1 VNPRGRVIPRD
12 EALYRLSVFA
22 AAGCIAVMLAAL
34 FAGPSTSL
42 DRQGLLI
49 GVSVLA
55 IGACFTTL
63 VTVERL
69 LRALRRQ
76 RAETL
81 ESARSH
87 AEDLQTVVE
96 IARRLP
102 GTADAHTAREAMC
115 NGVLEVCGGMLAVL
129 MEPDGAGSL
138 VASAVAGADAAPMR
152 VSLDD
157 DASVTVS
164 AFRSAEP
171 YFVADLE
178 GHPAVSSRLAA
189 SLDAV
194 SALWQPVVRD
204 TEPVGVL
211 IVVWDRPLERL
222 SERAAAVVGLFA
234 AEAAVAIE
242 RADLLSRLEGLNRTL
257 RMQVEALR
265 ISDQLKTDFVSSVS
279 HELRTPLASII
290 GYVDVMLDGDVG
302 TFTDEQREFMSI
314 VHENA
319 RRLLTL
325 INDLLTLSGVES
337 GKMVL
342 RRELT
347 DLRGVVERC
356 VRDQLQVAE
365 ASDLRLSLVLPA
377 DPVEAQV
384 DADRIG
390 QVLTNLLANAIKF
403 TGAGGRVG
411 VALGRARNGV
421 ALSVSDTGI
430 GIAEDDQTRL
440 FERFFRARNAADNS
454 IPGTGLGLAIS
465 KGIVDAHGGTLTV
478 ESALDE
484 GTAITVL
491 LPTDPVPR
499 TPTTSPKEIPHVR
512 V

>member
-1 VNPRGRVIPRD
+1 VRPISRVIPRD

-22 AAGCIAVMLAAL
+22 TAGCIAVMLAAL
-34 FAGPSTSL
+34 FTAPASPL
-42 DRQGLLI
+42 DQSVFAVILLA
-49 GVSVLA
+49 A
-55 IGACFTTL
+55 IGACVLTL
-63 VTVERL
+63 ATVERL
-69 LRALRRQ
+69 LRTLRLQ
-76 RAETL
+76 RAEMA
-81 ESARSH
+81 ERGRAH

-96 IARRLP
+96 LARRLP
-102 GTADAHTAREAMC
+102 GSADAHTAREGMC
-115 NGVLEVCGGMLAVL
+115 RGVLEVCGGMMAIL

-157 DASVTVS
+157 EASVTVE
-164 AFRSAEP
+164 AYRSGEP
-171 YFVADLE
+171 YFVAELD
-178 GHPAVSSRLAA
+178 GHPAVSARLAA
-189 SLDAV
+189 SLNAV
-194 SALWQPVVRD
+194 SALWQPVIRGD
-204 TEPVGVL
+204 EPIGVL
-211 IVVWDRPLERL
+211 VVVWDRPLERL

-234 AEAAVAIE
+234 AEAAIAIE
-242 RADLLSRLEGLNRTL
+242 RADLLARMEGLNRTL

-265 ISDQLKTDFVSSVS
+265 VSDQLKTDFVSSVS

-302 TFTDEQREFMSI
+302 SFTGEQREFMGI
-314 VHENA
+314 VQENA
-319 RRLLTL
+319 RRLLAL

-356 VRDQLQVAE
+356 VRDQVQVAE
-365 ASDLRLSLVLPA
+365 ASELHLSLVLPA
-377 DPVEAQV
+377 DPVEAHV
-384 DADRIG
+384 DADRFG
-390 QVLTNLLANAIKF
+390 QVVNNLLANAIKF

-411 VALGRARNGV
+411 VALGRTRNGV

-430 GIAEDDQTRL
+430 GIADDDQARL

-478 ESALDE
+478 ESVLDE

-491 LPTDPVPR
+491 LPTEPLPR
-499 TPTTSPKEIPHVR
+499 TPSNPPKETHHVR

>member
-1 VNPRGRVIPRD
+1 MNLRGRVIPRD

-81 ESARSH
+81 ERARSH

>member
-1 VNPRGRVIPRD
+1 
-12 EALYRLSVFA
+12 
-22 AAGCIAVMLAAL
+22 
-34 FAGPSTSL
+34 
-42 DRQGLLI
+42 
-49 GVSVLA
+49 
-55 IGACFTTL
+55 
-63 VTVERL
+63 
-69 LRALRRQ
+69 
-76 RAETL
+76 
-81 ESARSH
+81 
-87 AEDLQTVVE
+87 
-96 IARRLP
+96 
-102 GTADAHTAREAMC
+102 
-115 NGVLEVCGGMLAVL
+115 
-129 MEPDGAGSL
+129 
-138 VASAVAGADAAPMR
+138 
-152 VSLDD
+152 
-157 DASVTVS
+157 
-164 AFRSAEP
+164 
-171 YFVADLE
+171 
-178 GHPAVSSRLAA
+178 
-189 SLDAV
+189 
-194 SALWQPVVRD
+194 
-204 TEPVGVL
+204 
-211 IVVWDRPLERL
+211 
-222 SERAAAVVGLFA
+222 
-234 AEAAVAIE
+234 
-242 RADLLSRLEGLNRTL
+242 
-257 RMQVEALR
+257 MQVEALR

>member
-1 VNPRGRVIPRD
+1 
-12 EALYRLSVFA
+12 
-22 AAGCIAVMLAAL
+22 M
-34 FAGPSTSL
+34 ST
-42 DRQGLLI
+42 
-49 GVSVLA
+49 
-55 IGACFTTL
+55 
-63 VTVERL
+63 
-69 LRALRRQ
+69 
-76 RAETL
+76 
-81 ESARSH
+81 
-87 AEDLQTVVE
+87 
-96 IARRLP
+96 
-102 GTADAHTAREAMC
+102 
-115 NGVLEVCGGMLAVL
+115 
-129 MEPDGAGSL
+129 
-138 VASAVAGADAAPMR
+138 
-152 VSLDD
+152 
-157 DASVTVS
+157 
-164 AFRSAEP
+164 
-171 YFVADLE
+171 
-178 GHPAVSSRLAA
+178 
-189 SLDAV
+189 
-194 SALWQPVVRD
+194 
-204 TEPVGVL
+204 
-211 IVVWDRPLERL
+211 
-222 SERAAAVVGLFA
+222 
-234 AEAAVAIE
+234 
-242 RADLLSRLEGLNRTL
+242 
-257 RMQVEALR
+257 
-265 ISDQLKTDFVSSVS
+265 
-279 HELRTPLASII
+279 
-290 GYVDVMLDGDVG
+290 
-302 TFTDEQREFMSI
+302 
-314 VHENA
+314 
-319 RRLLTL
+319 
-325 INDLLTLSGVES
+325 LLTLSGVES